1 MLISRQERARICS
14 DTELGA
20 GNVLQRL
27 RAYERPL
34 DEPVLRTD
42 GTWRAPDGSR
52 PEVLTLGQLYEVVET
67 YAGWYAAQGVRPRD
81 PVAVHSHSAAEFAV
95 NFLALTSL
103 GAVPSFVNGNLS
115 PEIAREYV
123 RRQGAVGAFTDEA
136 HHEVLSGDDGDG
148 SGLGLGF
155 CGTAAGVRP
164 EHRASLP
171 SSYPYRH
178 DPTDP
183 VLISHSSGTT
193 GLPKGVP
200 HTHRTLMYAQVH
212 RLRFSTGADME
223 RTLVGL
229 PGAHNAMVAT
239 LLYCLLLRT
248 DIKLLS
254 SQRGTD
260 VLRAVEE
267 FQPTTVLAFAG
278 TFGEMAA
285 EDLTARDLS
294 SVQVWF
300 NTGDA
305 AHEAHIRALV
315 QHGSRIEIRRDL
327 SRVRVEGSVFVDGL
341 GSSEAGYSVF
351 HNRHTKD
358 TSAYSR
364 CVGKPISFAEAAVLA
379 EDGTPL
385 PPGRIGRLGLRS
397 PTLTPGY
404 WNDSLT
410 WNRMRLGGYW
420 LTGDLAH
427 RDEEGNFYHLDRAP
441 DAVRTR
447 AGIVFSTRT
456 EELLLAELPR
466 LADCTVVGVAPDGVR
481 ADWDGDGEAE
491 AYALLQLAE
500 DNGADE
506 SGAEDG
512 GPGDTGAG
520 DTGAGD
526 SGAGDSGAGD
536 SGAGDSGAGDSGAGD
551 SGAGDS
557 GAGDSGAGDSGE
569 GDEVWTE
576 RVNAV
581 LTAAGFPPVTRALR
595 MKPDDVAKGAT
606 GKVLKRVMRDRF
618 AAKEQHA

>member
-20 GNVLQRL
+20 GNVLERL
-27 RAYERPL
+27 KAYGRPL

-42 GTWRAPDGSR
+42 GSWQAPDGSR
-52 PEVLTLGQLYEVVET
+52 PRVLTLGRLTEAVET
-67 YAGWYAAQGVRPRD
+67 YAGWYAARGVRPRD
-81 PVAVHSHSAAEFAV
+81 PVAVHSHSSTEFAV

-103 GAVPSFVNGNLS
+103 GAIPSFVNGNLA
-115 PEIAREYV
+115 PETAREYV
-123 RRQGAVGAFTDEA
+123 RGQGAVGAFTDPEHQA
-136 HHEVLSGDDGDG
+136 VLSG
-148 SGLGLGF
+148 SGLGF
-155 CGTAAGVRP
+155 CVTAAGIGP
-164 EHRASLP
+164 ADRAALP

-193 GLPKGVP
+193 GTPKGVP

-212 RLRFSTGADME
+212 RLRYSTGTDME

-254 SQRGTD
+254 SRRGSD
-260 VLRAVEE
+260 VLDAIEE
-267 FQPTTVLAFAG
+267 FRPTTVLAFAG

-285 EDLTARDLS
+285 EDLTDRRLD

-315 QHGSRIEIRRDL
+315 RYGSHERIGRDL
-327 SRVRVEGSVFVDGL
+327 RRTRVEGSVFVDGL

-385 PPGRIGRLGLRS
+385 PPGRIGRLGLKS

-410 WNRMRLGGYW
+410 WNRLRLGGYW

-427 RDEEGNFYHLDRAP
+427 QDEDGNFYHLDRAP
-441 DAVRTR
+441 DAIRTR
-447 AGIVFSTRT
+447 DGILFSTRT
-456 EELLLAELPR
+456 EELLLRELPE
-466 LADCTVVGVAPDGVR
+466 LADCTVVGVAPEGVR
-481 ADWDGDGEAE
+481 ADWDGGGEAE
-491 AYALLQLAE
+491 AYALLQLA
-500 DNGADE
+500 DDGA
-506 SGAEDG
+506 
-512 GPGDTGAG
+512 PAG
-520 DTGAGD
+520 DGESWTG
-526 SGAGDSGAGD
+526 
-536 SGAGDSGAGDSGAGD
+536 
-551 SGAGDS
+551 
-557 GAGDSGAGDSGE
+557 
-569 GDEVWTE
+569 

-581 LTAAGFPPVTRALR
+581 LAAAGFPLVARALR
-595 MKPDDVAKGAT
+595 MEPDEVPKGAT

-618 AAKEQHA
+618 AARGQE

>member
-1 MLISRQERARICS
+1 MLISRQERARICN

-20 GNVLQRL
+20 GNILARL
-27 RAYERPL
+27 AVYDRPL
-34 DEPVLRTD
+34 DEVVLRTD
-42 GTWRAPDGSR
+42 GNWHAPDGSY
-52 PEVLTLGQLYEVVET
+52 PHELTLGELREDVEA
-67 YAGWYAAQGVRPRD
+67 YSGWYATQGVRPRD
-81 PVAVHSHSAAEFAV
+81 PVAIHSYSSAEFAV

-103 GAVPSFVNGNLS
+103 GAIPSFVNGNL
-115 PEIAREYV
+115 PPDIAREYV
-123 RRQGAVGAFTDEA
+123 RRQGAVGAFTDRE
-136 HHEVLSGDDGDG
+136 HHDVLAASPA
-148 SGLGLGF
+148 SGLRF
-155 CGTAAGVRP
+155 CATAADIRP
-164 EHRASLP
+164 EHRAALP
-171 SSYPYRH
+171 PSHPYRH

-193 GLPKGVP
+193 GMPKGVP
-200 HTHRTLMYAQVH
+200 HTHRTLMYAQLH
-212 RLRFSTGADME
+212 RLRYSTGTDME

-254 SQRGTD
+254 SQRGTE
-260 VLRAVEE
+260 VLDAIEE
-267 FQPTTVLAFAG
+267 FRPTTVLAFAG

-285 EDLTARDLS
+285 EDLSARDLS

-315 QHGSRIEIRRDL
+315 RHGSHQTVERAGGDPRH
-327 SRVRVEGSVFVDGL
+327 VRVDGSVFVDGL

-364 CVGKPISFAEAAVLA
+364 CVGRPISFAEAAVLA

-385 PPGRIGRLGLRS
+385 PPGEIGRLGLKS

-427 RDEEGNFYHLDRAP
+427 QDADGNFYHLDRAP
-441 DAVRTR
+441 DAIRTR
-447 AGIVFSTRT
+447 AGVVFSTRT
-456 EELLLAELPR
+456 EELLLRELPE
-466 LADCTVVGVAPDGVR
+466 LADCTVVGVADDGVR
-481 ADWDGDGEAE
+481 ADWDGDGVAD
-491 AYALLQLAE
+491 AYALLQL
-500 DNGADE
+500 
-506 SGAEDG
+506 S
-512 GPGDTGAG
+512 
-520 DTGAGD
+520 
-526 SGAGDSGAGD
+526 
-536 SGAGDSGAGDSGAGD
+536 
-551 SGAGDS
+551 
-557 GAGDSGAGDSGE
+557 
-569 GDEVWTE
+569 DEVTE
-576 RVNAV
+576 EEGELTVRVNSV
-581 LTAAGFPPVTRALR
+581 LRAAGFPPVTRALR

-618 AAKEQHA
+618 AAKEQR

>member
-14 DTELGA
+14 DAELGA
-20 GNVLQRL
+20 GNVLARL
-27 RAYERPL
+27 KAYGRAL

-42 GTWRAPDGSR
+42 GTWPAPDGSH

-67 YAGWYAAQGVRPRD
+67 YAGWYAAHGVRPRD
-81 PVAVHSHSAAEFAV
+81 PVAIHSYSAAEFAV

-103 GAVPSFVNGNLS
+103 GAIPSFVNGNLS

-123 RRQGAVGAFTDEA
+123 RRQGAVGAFTDA
-136 HHEVLSGDDGDG
+136 THHDVLEG
-148 SGLGLGF
+148 SGLGF
-155 CGTAAGVRP
+155 CVTAADIRP

-171 SSYPYRH
+171 AAYPYRH

-193 GLPKGVP
+193 GMPKGVP
-200 HTHRTLMYAQVH
+200 HTHRTLMYAQLH
-212 RLRFSTGADME
+212 RLRYSTGTDME

-260 VLRAVEE
+260 VLDGIEE
-267 FQPTTVLAFAG
+267 FRPTTVLAFAG

-285 EDLTARDLS
+285 EDLSARDLS

-327 SRVRVEGSVFVDGL
+327 SRTRVEGSVFVDGL

-385 PPGRIGRLGLRS
+385 PPGEIGRLGFKS

-420 LTGDLAH
+420 LTGDLA
-427 RDEEGNFYHLDRAP
+427 RQDEDGNFYHLDRAP
-441 DAVRTR
+441 DAIRTR

-456 EELLLAELPR
+456 EELLLAELPG

-481 ADWDGDGEAE
+481 ADWDGDGVAD
-491 AYALLQLAE
+491 AYVLLQLAQE
-500 DNGADE
+500 E
-506 SGAEDG
+506 
-512 GPGDTGAG
+512 GAG
-520 DTGAGD
+520 D
-526 SGAGDSGAGD
+526 
-536 SGAGDSGAGDSGAGD
+536 
-551 SGAGDS
+551 
-557 GAGDSGAGDSGE
+557 
-569 GDEVWTE
+569 DEEWTA
-576 RVNAV
+576 RVNSA
-581 LTAAGFPPVTRALR
+581 LTDAGFPPVARALR

-618 AAKEQHA
+618 AADVVAAKEHHV

>member
-20 GNVLQRL
+20 GNVLERL
-27 RAYERPL
+27 KAYGRPL

-42 GTWRAPDGSR
+42 GGWRAPDGSH
-52 PEVLTLGQLYEVVET
+52 PDVLTLGELYEAVET

-81 PVAVHSHSAAEFAV
+81 PVAVHSFSSTEFAV

-103 GAVPSFVNGNLS
+103 GAIPSFVNGNLA
-115 PEIAREYV
+115 PETAAAYIH
-123 RRQGAVGAFTDEA
+123 RQGAVGAFTDQA
-136 HHEVLSGDDGDG
+136 HRPVLAD
-148 SGLGLGF
+148 SGLGFLV
-155 CGTAAGVRP
+155 AADDIRP

-171 SSYPYRH
+171 AAYPYRH

-193 GLPKGVP
+193 GMPKGVP
-200 HTHRTLMYAQVH
+200 HTHRTLMYAQLH
-212 RLRFSTGADME
+212 RLRYSTGTDME

-248 DIKLLS
+248 DLKLLS
-254 SQRGTD
+254 SQCGAE
-260 VLRAVEE
+260 VLDAVEE
-267 FQPTTVLAFAG
+267 FRPTIVLAFAG

-285 EDLTARDLS
+285 EDLTKRDLS

-315 QHGSRIEIRRDL
+315 QHGGHLEIRRDL
-327 SRVRVEGSVFVDGL
+327 SRVRVDGSVFVDGL

-379 EDGTPL
+379 EDGTLL
-385 PPGRIGRLGLRS
+385 PPGQVGRLGLKS

-420 LTGDLAH
+420 LTGDLAQQ
-427 RDEEGNFYHLDRAP
+427 DEDGNFYHLDRAP

-447 AGIVFSTRT
+447 DGIVFSTRT
-456 EELLLAELPR
+456 EELLLAELPE

-491 AYALLQLAE
+491 AYALLQLA
-500 DNGADE
+500 DDE
-506 SGAEDG
+506 MELEQEDG
-512 GPGDTGAG
+512 D
-520 DTGAGD
+520 
-526 SGAGDSGAGD
+526 
-536 SGAGDSGAGDSGAGD
+536 
-551 SGAGDS
+551 
-557 GAGDSGAGDSGE
+557 GE
-569 GDEVWTE
+569 GGGGDAVWTG
-576 RVNAV
+576 RVNSV
-581 LTAAGFPPVTRALR
+581 LANAGYPPVTRALR

>member
-34 DEPVLRTD
+34 DEPVLHTD

-52 PEVLTLGQLYEVVET
+52 PEVLTLGQLYEVVEA
-67 YAGWYAAQGVRPRD
+67 YAGWYAAHGVRPRD
-81 PVAVHSHSAAEFAV
+81 PVAIHSFSAVEFAV
-95 NFLALTSL
+95 NFLALTSI
-103 GAVPSFVNGNLS
+103 GAVPSFVNGNLA

-123 RRQGAVGAFTDEA
+123 RRQGAVGAFTDAA
-136 HHEVLSGDDGDG
+136 HRAVLAGDAGGAGGAEGAEGAGGSGGD
-148 SGLGLGF
+148 GLGLGF
-155 CGTAAGVRP
+155 HLTAADVRP

-171 SSYPYRH
+171 ASYPYRH
-178 DPTDP
+178 DLTDP

-248 DIKLLS
+248 DLKLLS

-260 VLRAVEE
+260 VLDAVED
-267 FQPTTVLAFAG
+267 FRPTTVLAFAG

-315 QHGSRIEIRRDL
+315 RHGTRVEIRRDL

-385 PPGRIGRLGLRS
+385 PPGRIGRLGLKS

-441 DAVRTR
+441 DAIRTP

-456 EELLLAELPR
+456 EELLLAALPELG
-466 LADCTVVGVAPDGVR
+466 DCTVVGVAPDGVR
-481 ADWDGDGEAE
+481 ADWDGDGVAE
-491 AYALLQLAE
+491 AYALLQLA
-500 DNGADE
+500 DGSGADE
-506 SGAEDG
+506 ERSRTGVDDERSGPRDDEQR
-512 GPGDTGAG
+512 PGTEVDEEWTG
-520 DTGAGD
+520 
-526 SGAGDSGAGD
+526 
-536 SGAGDSGAGDSGAGD
+536 
-551 SGAGDS
+551 
-557 GAGDSGAGDSGE
+557 
-569 GDEVWTE
+569 

-595 MKPDDVAKGAT
+595 MRPDDVAKGAT

-618 AAKEQHA
+618 AADRADAVAAEEQHV

>member
-1 MLISRQERARICS
+1 MLITRQERARICS

-20 GNVLQRL
+20 GNVLRRL

-34 DEPVLRTD
+34 DETVLRTD
-42 GTWRAPDGSR
+42 GTWRAPDGSH
-52 PEVLTLGQLYEVVET
+52 PDTLTLGQLSEVVET
-67 YAGWYAAQGVRPRD
+67 YAGWYASRGVRPRD
-81 PVAVHSHSAAEFAV
+81 PVAVHSFSAAEFAV

-103 GAVPSFVNGNLS
+103 GAIPSFVNGNLA
-115 PEIAREYV
+115 PGTAREYV
-123 RRQGAVGAFTDEA
+123 SRQGAVGAFTDEA
-136 HHEVLSGDDGDG
+136 HHEVLAGDEI
-148 SGLGLGF
+148 GLGF
-155 CGTAAGVRP
+155 RVTADEIRP

-171 SSYPYRH
+171 PSYPYRH
-178 DPTDP
+178 DPSDP

-254 SQRGTD
+254 SQRGGD
-260 VLRAVEE
+260 VLDAVEE
-267 FQPTTVLAFAG
+267 YRPTTVLAFAG

-285 EDLTARDLS
+285 EDLAARDLS

-315 QHGSRIEIRRDL
+315 RHGSHIEIRRDL
-327 SRVRVEGSVFVDGL
+327 SRVRVDGSVFVDGL

-364 CVGKPISFAEAAVLA
+364 RVGKPISFAEAAVLA

-385 PPGRIGRLGLRS
+385 PPGRIGRLGLKS

-427 RDEEGNFYHLDRAP
+427 QDEDGNFYHLDRAP

-456 EELLLAELPR
+456 EELLLAELPG

-491 AYALLQLAE
+491 AYALLQLA
-500 DNGADE
+500 DE
-506 SGAEDG
+506 SEGESGGEAGA
-512 GPGDTGAG
+512 
-520 DTGAGD
+520 
-526 SGAGDSGAGD
+526 
-536 SGAGDSGAGDSGAGD
+536 
-551 SGAGDS
+551 
-557 GAGDSGAGDSGE
+557 E
-569 GDEVWTE
+569 GDEEWTG

-595 MKPDDVAKGAT
+595 MEPGDVAKGAT

-618 AAKEQHA
+618 AAKEQHI

>member
-20 GNVLQRL
+20 GNVLARL
-27 RAYERPL
+27 RAYGRPL

-52 PEVLTLGQLYEVVET
+52 PETLTLGELYEVVET
-67 YAGWYAAQGVRPRD
+67 YAGWYAAHGVRPRD
-81 PVAVHSHSAAEFAV
+81 PVAIHSFSSAEFAV

-103 GAVPSFVNGNLS
+103 GAIPSFVNGNLA
-115 PEIAREYV
+115 PDTARAYV
-123 RRQGAVGAFTDEA
+123 LRQGAVGAFTDEA
-136 HHEVLSGDDGDG
+136 HREALADC
-148 SGLGLGF
+148 GLGLGF
-155 CGTAAGVRP
+155 HVTAADIRP

-171 SSYPYRH
+171 PSYPYRH

-193 GLPKGVP
+193 GMPKGVP
-200 HTHRTLMYAQVH
+200 HTHRTLMYAQLH
-212 RLRFSTGADME
+212 RLRYSTGTDME

-254 SQRGTD
+254 SQRGAD
-260 VLRAVEE
+260 VLDAVEE
-267 FQPTTVLAFAG
+267 FRATTVLAFAG
-278 TFGEMAA
+278 TFGEMAT
-285 EDLTARDLS
+285 EDLTRRDLS

-315 QHGSRIEIRRDL
+315 RYGSHQKIGRDL
-327 SRVRVEGSVFVDGL
+327 RRVRVEGSVFVDGL

-364 CVGKPISFAEAAVLA
+364 CVGRPISFAEAAVLA
-379 EDGTPL
+379 EDGSPL
-385 PPGRIGRLGLRS
+385 PPGRIGRLGLKS

-427 RDEEGNFYHLDRAP
+427 QDEDGNFYHLDRAP

-447 AGIVFSTRT
+447 GGIVFSTRT
-456 EELLLAELPR
+456 EELLLAELPE

-481 ADWDGDGEAE
+481 ADWDGDGEGE
-491 AYALLQLAE
+491 AYALLQLT
-500 DNGADE
+500 D
-506 SGAEDG
+506 EDG
-512 GPGDTGAG
+512 GGGDGG
-520 DTGAGD
+520 DGD
-526 SGAGDSGAGD
+526 
-536 SGAGDSGAGDSGAGD
+536 
-551 SGAGDS
+551 
-557 GAGDSGAGDSGE
+557 
-569 GDEVWTE
+569 DEAWTR
-576 RVNAV
+576 RVNSV
-581 LTAAGFPPVTRALR
+581 LAAAGFPPVHRALR

-618 AAKEQHA
+618 AAEEQHA

>member
-14 DTELGA
+14 DSELGA
-20 GNVLQRL
+20 GNLLARL
-27 RAYERPL
+27 KAYGRPL

-52 PEVLTLGQLYEVVET
+52 PEVLTLGELYAVVEA
-67 YAGWYAAQGVRPRD
+67 YAGWYAAHGVRPRD
-81 PVAVHSHSAAEFAV
+81 PVALHSSSSAEFAV

-103 GAVPSFVNGNLS
+103 GAIPSFVNGNLA
-115 PEIAREYV
+115 PETAREYV
-123 RRQGAVGAFTDEA
+123 RRQGAVGAFTDES
-136 HHEVLSGDDGDG
+136 HREVLTDA
-148 SGLGLGF
+148 GLGF
-155 CGTAAGVRP
+155 HVTADAIRP

-171 SSYPYRH
+171 ASYPYRH

-193 GLPKGVP
+193 GMPKGVP

-212 RLRFSTGADME
+212 RLRYSTGTDME

-254 SQRGTD
+254 SQRGAD
-260 VLRAVEE
+260 VLDTVEE
-267 FQPTTVLAFAG
+267 FRPTTVLAFAG

-285 EDLTARDLS
+285 EDLTRRDLS

-315 QHGSRIEIRRDL
+315 AHGSHQKVDRDL
-327 SRVRVEGSVFVDGL
+327 RRVRVDGSVFVDGL

-358 TSAYSR
+358 TDAYAR
-364 CVGKPISFAEAAVLA
+364 RIGKPISFAEAAVLS
-379 EDGTPL
+379 EDGIPL
-385 PPGRIGRLGLRS
+385 PPGQIGRLGLKS

-427 RDEEGNFYHLDRAP
+427 QDEDGNFYHLDRAP

-456 EELLLAELPR
+456 EELLLAELPE

-481 ADWDGDGEAE
+481 ADWDGDGEGE
-491 AYALLQLAE
+491 AYALLQVTDE
-500 DNGADE
+500 GAAD
-506 SGAEDG
+506 AADA
-512 GPGDTGAG
+512 AG
-520 DTGAGD
+520 
-526 SGAGDSGAGD
+526 
-536 SGAGDSGAGDSGAGD
+536 
-551 SGAGDS
+551 
-557 GAGDSGAGDSGE
+557 
-569 GDEVWTE
+569 GDEAWTE
-576 RVNAV
+576 RVNSV
-581 LTAAGFPPVTRALR
+581 LTAAGYPPVHRALR

-618 AAKEQHA
+618 AAEEQHA

>member
-20 GNVLQRL
+20 GNVLHRL

-34 DEPVLRTD
+34 DETVLRTD

-52 PEVLTLGQLYEVVET
+52 PEVLTLGQLCEIVET
-67 YAGWYAAQGVRPRD
+67 YAGWYAAHGVRPRD
-81 PVAVHSHSAAEFAV
+81 PVAIHSFSAAEFAV

-103 GAVPSFVNGNLS
+103 GAIPSFVNGHLS

-136 HHEVLSGDDGDG
+136 HREVLAGDG
-148 SGLGLGF
+148 LDLGF
-155 CGTAAGVRP
+155 RTTADAIRP

-171 SSYPYRH
+171 ASYPYRH

-248 DIKLLS
+248 DIMLLS
-254 SQRGTD
+254 GRRGTD
-260 VLRAVEE
+260 VLDAIEE
-267 FQPTTVLAFAG
+267 FRPTTVLAFAG

-285 EDLTARDLS
+285 ADLTARDLS

-315 QHGSRIEIRRDL
+315 EHGSRIEIRRDL

-364 CVGKPISFAEAAVLA
+364 RVGRPISFAEAAVLA

-385 PPGRIGRLGLRS
+385 PPGRIGRLGLKS

-427 RDEEGNFYHLDRAP
+427 QDEEGNFYHLDRVP

-456 EELLLAELPR
+456 EELLLAALPD

-491 AYALLQLAE
+491 AYALLQPVEE
-500 DNGADE
+500 D
-506 SGAEDG
+506 DG
-512 GPGDTGAG
+512 TGDTG
-520 DTGAGD
+520 DD
-526 SGAGDSGAGD
+526 
-536 SGAGDSGAGDSGAGD
+536 
-551 SGAGDS
+551 
-557 GAGDSGAGDSGE
+557 
-569 GDEVWTE
+569 VWTA
-576 RVNAV
+576 RVNSV
-581 LTAAGFPPVTRALR
+581 LTEAGFPPVSRALR

-618 AAKEQHA
+618 AAKERQG

>member
-20 GNVLQRL
+20 GNVLHRL

-52 PEVLTLGQLYEVVET
+52 PETLTLGQLYEVVET
-67 YAGWYAAQGVRPRD
+67 YAGWYAAHGVRPRD
-81 PVAVHSHSAAEFAV
+81 PVAIHSFSAAEFAV

-103 GAVPSFVNGNLS
+103 GAIPSFVNGNLA

-136 HHEVLSGDDGDG
+136 HREVLAGDE
-148 SGLGLGF
+148 SALGF
-155 CGTAAGVRP
+155 RVTADDIRP

-171 SSYPYRH
+171 QAYPYRH

-200 HTHRTLMYAQVH
+200 HTHRTLMYAQLH

-248 DIKLLS
+248 DIRLLS

-260 VLRAVEE
+260 VLDAIEE
-267 FQPTTVLAFAG
+267 FRPTTVLAFAG

-315 QHGSRIEIRRDL
+315 RHGSRIEIRRDL

-364 CVGKPISFAEAAVLA
+364 CVGKPISFAEAAVLS
-379 EDGTPL
+379 EDGTAL
-385 PPGRIGRLGLRS
+385 PPGQIGRLGLKS

-420 LTGDLAH
+420 LTGDLA
-427 RDEEGNFYHLDRAP
+427 RQDEAGNFYHLDRAP
-441 DAVRTR
+441 DAIRTR

-456 EELLLAELPR
+456 EELLLAELPG
-466 LADCTVVGVAPDGVR
+466 LADCTVVAVAPDGVR

-491 AYALLQLAE
+491 AYVLLQPAE
-500 DNGADE
+500 EN
-506 SGAEDG
+506 
-512 GPGDTGAG
+512 GDTG
-520 DTGAGD
+520 DEEWTG
-526 SGAGDSGAGD
+526 
-536 SGAGDSGAGDSGAGD
+536 
-551 SGAGDS
+551 
-557 GAGDSGAGDSGE
+557 
-569 GDEVWTE
+569 
-576 RVNAV
+576 RVNSV
-581 LTAAGFPPVTRALR
+581 LTQAGLPPVSRALR

-618 AAKEQHA
+618 AADMADTVAAEEQHA

>member
-20 GNVLQRL
+20 GNVLERL
-27 RAYERPL
+27 KAYGRPL
-34 DEPVLRTD
+34 DETVLRTD
-42 GTWRAPDGSR
+42 GGWHAPDGSR
-52 PEVLTLGQLYEVVET
+52 PEALTLGRLHEVVET

-81 PVAVHSHSAAEFAV
+81 PVAVHSSSSAEFAV

-103 GAVPSFVNGNLS
+103 GAIPSFVNGNLA
-115 PEIAREYV
+115 PEIAGEYV
-123 RRQGAVGAFTDEA
+123 RRQGAVGAFTDRA
-136 HHEVLSGDDGDG
+136 HREVLAD
-148 SGLGLGF
+148 SGLGF
-155 CGTAAGVRP
+155 RVTADDIRP

-171 SSYPYRH
+171 AAYPYRH
-178 DPTDP
+178 HPTDP

-193 GLPKGVP
+193 GMPKGVP
-200 HTHRTLMYAQVH
+200 HTHRTLMYAQLH
-212 RLRFSTGADME
+212 RLRYSTGTDME

-254 SQRGTD
+254 SQRGGE
-260 VLRAVEE
+260 VLDAVEE
-267 FQPTTVLAFAG
+267 FRPTTVLAFAG

-285 EDLTARDLS
+285 EDLTSRDLS

-315 QHGSRIEIRRDL
+315 RHGSHLEIRRDL
-327 SRVRVEGSVFVDGL
+327 SRVRVDGSVFVDGL

-385 PPGRIGRLGLRS
+385 PPGRIGRLGLKS

-427 RDEEGNFYHLDRAP
+427 QDEDGNFYHLDRAP
-441 DAVRTR
+441 DTVRTR
-447 AGIVFSTRT
+447 DGIVFSTRT
-456 EELLLAELPR
+456 EELLLAELPE

-491 AYALLQLAE
+491 AYALLQLADE
-500 DNGADE
+500 NGEE
-506 SGAEDG
+506 SGDDG
-512 GPGDTGAG
+512 D
-520 DTGAGD
+520 DR
-526 SGAGDSGAGD
+526 
-536 SGAGDSGAGDSGAGD
+536 
-551 SGAGDS
+551 
-557 GAGDSGAGDSGE
+557 
-569 GDEVWTE
+569 DEVWTG
-576 RVNAV
+576 RVNTV
-581 LTAAGFPPVTRALR
+581 LAGAGFPPVTRALR

>member
-20 GNVLQRL
+20 GNILARL
-27 RAYERPL
+27 AAYERPR
-34 DEPVLRTD
+34 DEVVLRMD
-42 GTWRAPDGSR
+42 GNWQAPDGSW
-52 PEVLTLGQLYEVVET
+52 PTQLTLGELCEVVET
-67 YAGWYAAQGVRPRD
+67 YAGWYAAHGVRPRD
-81 PVAVHSHSAAEFAV
+81 PVALHSYSSAEFAV

-103 GAVPSFVNGNLS
+103 GAIPSFVNGNLA
-115 PEIAREYV
+115 PDIAREYV
-123 RRQGAVGAFTDEA
+123 RRQGAVGAFTDRE
-136 HHEVLSGDDGDG
+136 HHDVLASGSASD
-148 SGLGLGF
+148 LRF
-155 CGTAAGVRP
+155 CVTAADIRP
-164 EHRASLP
+164 EHLSSLP
-171 SSYPYRH
+171 PSPSYPYRH

-193 GLPKGVP
+193 GMPKGVP
-200 HTHRTLMYAQVH
+200 HTHRTLMYAQLH
-212 RLRFSTGADME
+212 RLRYSTGTDME

-254 SQRGTD
+254 SQRGTE
-260 VLRAVEE
+260 VLDAIEE
-267 FQPTTVLAFAG
+267 FRPTTVLAFAG

-285 EDLTARDLS
+285 EDLTDRDLS

-315 QHGSRIEIRRDL
+315 RHGSHQTIGKDL
-327 SRVRVEGSVFVDGL
+327 RRVRVDGSVFVDGL

-364 CVGKPISFAEAAVLA
+364 CVGRPISFAEAAVLA

-385 PPGRIGRLGLRS
+385 PAGEIGRLGLKS

-427 RDEEGNFYHLDRAP
+427 QDEDGNFYHLDRAP
-441 DAVRTR
+441 DAIRTR
-447 AGIVFSTRT
+447 AGVVFSTRT
-456 EELLLAELPR
+456 EELLLRELPE
-466 LADCTVVGVAPDGVR
+466 LADCTVVGVAEDGVR
-481 ADWDGDGEAE
+481 ADWDGDGVAD
-491 AYALLQLAE
+491 AYALLQLSDEDEVSAE
-500 DNGADE
+500 EGV
-506 SGAEDG
+506 
-512 GPGDTGAG
+512 
-520 DTGAGD
+520 
-526 SGAGDSGAGD
+526 
-536 SGAGDSGAGDSGAGD
+536 
-551 SGAGDS
+551 
-557 GAGDSGAGDSGE
+557 
-569 GDEVWTE
+569 GDEELTE
-576 RVNAV
+576 RVNTA
-581 LTAAGFPPVTRALR
+581 LKAAGFPPMTRALR

-618 AAKEQHA
+618 TASSAAFSIKERR

>member
-20 GNVLQRL
+20 GNILGRL
-27 RAYERPL
+27 RAYARPL

-42 GTWRAPDGSR
+42 GTWRAPDGR
-52 PEVLTLGQLYEVVET
+52 HPEVLTLGQLYEAVET
-67 YAGWYAAQGVRPRD
+67 YAGWYASRGVRPRD
-81 PVAVHSHSAAEFAV
+81 PVAVHSFSAAEFAV

-103 GAVPSFVNGNLS
+103 GAVPSFVNGNLA
-115 PEIAREYV
+115 PKTAREYV

-136 HHEVLSGDDGDG
+136 HREVLAGGAGGPHDEAGP
-148 SGLGLGF
+148 GF
-155 CGTAAGVRP
+155 LVTAADIRP

-171 SSYPYRH
+171 ASYPYRH
-178 DPTDP
+178 DASDP

-193 GLPKGVP
+193 GMPKGVP

-239 LLYCLLLRT
+239 LLYCLLLRA

-254 SQRGTD
+254 SQRGAD
-260 VLRAVEE
+260 VLDAVEE
-267 FQPTTVLAFAG
+267 FRPTTVLAFAG

-285 EDLTARDLS
+285 ENLATRDLS

-315 QHGSRIEIRRDL
+315 EHGSHIEIRRDL
-327 SRVRVEGSVFVDGL
+327 SRVRVDGSVFVDGL

-358 TSAYSR
+358 TSAYGR
-364 CVGKPISFAEAAVLA
+364 RVGRPISFAEAAVLA

-385 PPGRIGRLGLRS
+385 PAGQIGRLGLKS

-427 RDEEGNFYHLDRAP
+427 QDEEGNFYHLDRVP

-491 AYALLQLAE
+491 AYALLQLTGEEGE
-500 DNGADE
+500 D
-506 SGAEDG
+506 
-512 GPGDTGAG
+512 
-520 DTGAGD
+520 
-526 SGAGDSGAGD
+526 
-536 SGAGDSGAGDSGAGD
+536 
-551 SGAGDS
+551 
-557 GAGDSGAGDSGE
+557 
-569 GDEVWTE
+569 GDEVWTG

-595 MKPDDVAKGAT
+595 MRPEDIAKGAT

-618 AAKEQHA
+618 AAAPAAADTAEEQQA

>member
-20 GNVLQRL
+20 GNVLERL
-27 RAYERPL
+27 TAYGRPL

-42 GTWRAPDGSR
+42 GSWRAPDGSR
-52 PEVLTLGQLYEVVET
+52 PRLLTLGQLTEAVET
-67 YAGWYAAQGVRPRD
+67 YAGWYAARGVRPRD
-81 PVAVHSHSAAEFAV
+81 PVAVHSHSSTEFAV

-103 GAVPSFVNGNLS
+103 GAIPSFVNGDLA
-115 PEIAREYV
+115 PETAREYV
-123 RRQGAVGAFTDEA
+123 RGQGAVGAFTDRE
-136 HHEVLSGDDGDG
+136 HHAVLSG
-148 SGLGLGF
+148 SGLGF
-155 CGTAAGVRP
+155 RVTAAGIRP
-164 EHRASLP
+164 GDRAALP
-171 SSYPYRH
+171 PSYPYRH
-178 DPTDP
+178 DPSDP

-193 GLPKGVP
+193 GMPKGVP
-200 HTHRTLMYAQVH
+200 HTHRTLMYAQLH
-212 RLRFSTGADME
+212 RLRYSTGTDME

-254 SQRGTD
+254 SRRGTD
-260 VLRAVEE
+260 VLDAIAE
-267 FQPTTVLAFAG
+267 FRPTAVLAFAG
-278 TFGEMAA
+278 TFGEMAGQ
-285 EDLTARDLS
+285 DLTKRHLS

-315 QHGSRIEIRRDL
+315 RYGSHERIGRDL
-327 SRVRVEGSVFVDGL
+327 RRTRVEGSVFVDGL

-385 PPGRIGRLGLRS
+385 PPGRIGRLGLKS

-427 RDEEGNFYHLDRAP
+427 QDEDGNFYHLDRAP
-441 DAVRTR
+441 DAIRTHD
-447 AGIVFSTRT
+447 GILFSTRT
-456 EELLLAELPR
+456 EELLLRELPE
-466 LADCTVVGVAPDGVR
+466 LADCTVVGVAPEGVR
-481 ADWDGDGEAE
+481 ADWDGGGEAE
-491 AYALLQLAE
+491 AYALLQLADE
-500 DNGADE
+500 DA
-506 SGAEDG
+506 
-512 GPGDTGAG
+512 PAG
-520 DTGAGD
+520 D
-526 SGAGDSGAGD
+526 
-536 SGAGDSGAGDSGAGD
+536 
-551 SGAGDS
+551 
-557 GAGDSGAGDSGE
+557 GE
-569 GDEVWTE
+569 AWTE
-576 RVNAV
+576 RVNTV
-581 LTAAGFPPVTRALR
+581 LAAAGFPLVARALR
-595 MKPDDVAKGAT
+595 MEPDDVPKGAT
-606 GKVLKRVMRDRF
+606 GKVLKRVMRDRL
-618 AAKEQHA
+618 AARGQG

>member
-20 GNVLQRL
+20 GNLLERL
-27 RAYERPL
+27 KAYGRPL

-52 PEVLTLGQLYEVVET
+52 PEVLTLSELYEAVET
-67 YAGWYAAQGVRPRD
+67 YAGWYAAHGVRPRD
-81 PVAVHSHSAAEFAV
+81 PVALHSYSSAEFAV

-103 GAVPSFVNGNLS
+103 GAIPSFVNGNLA

-123 RRQGAVGAFTDEA
+123 RRQGATGAFTDDA
-136 HHEVLSGDDGDG
+136 HREVLAD
-148 SGLGLGF
+148 SGLGF
-155 CGTAAGVRP
+155 HVTAADIRP

-171 SSYPYRH
+171 PSYPYRH

-193 GLPKGVP
+193 GMPKGVP
-200 HTHRTLMYAQVH
+200 HTHRTLMYAQLH
-212 RLRFSTGADME
+212 RLRYSTGTDME

-254 SQRGTD
+254 SQRGAD
-260 VLRAVEE
+260 VLDAVEE
-267 FQPTTVLAFAG
+267 FRPTTVLGFAS

-285 EDLTARDLS
+285 EDLTKRDLS

-315 QHGSRIEIRRDL
+315 AHGSHQKIGRDL
-327 SRVRVEGSVFVDGL
+327 RRVRVDGSVFVDGL

-358 TSAYSR
+358 TDAYSR
-364 CVGKPISFAEAAVLA
+364 RIGKPISFAEAAVLS
-379 EDGTPL
+379 EDGIPL
-385 PPGRIGRLGLRS
+385 PPGQIGRLGLKS

-427 RDEEGNFYHLDRAP
+427 QDEDGNFYHLDRAP

-456 EELLLAELPR
+456 EELLLAELPE

-481 ADWDGDGEAE
+481 ADWDGDGEGE
-491 AYALLQLAE
+491 AYALLQLADE
-500 DNGADE
+500 GAAAD
-506 SGAEDG
+506 
-512 GPGDTGAG
+512 GAG
-520 DTGAGD
+520 GD
-526 SGAGDSGAGD
+526 AA
-536 SGAGDSGAGDSGAGD
+536 
-551 SGAGDS
+551 
-557 GAGDSGAGDSGE
+557 
-569 GDEVWTE
+569 WTE
-576 RVNAV
+576 RVNSV
-581 LTAAGFPPVTRALR
+581 LSAAGFPPVHRALR

-618 AAKEQHA
+618 AAEEQHA

>member
-1 MLISRQERARICS
+1 MLISKQERARICS

-20 GNVLQRL
+20 GNILARL
-27 RAYERPL
+27 RAYGRPL
-34 DEPVLRTD
+34 DEPALRTD
-42 GTWRAPDGSR
+42 GTWRAPDGSH
-52 PEVLTLGQLYEVVET
+52 PEVLTFGELCEAVET
-67 YAGWYAAQGVRPRD
+67 YVGWYAAHGVRPRD
-81 PVAVHSHSAAEFAV
+81 PVALHSYSSAEFAV

-103 GAVPSFVNGNLS
+103 GAIPSFVNGNLA
-115 PEIAREYV
+115 PETAREYV

-136 HHEVLSGDDGDG
+136 HREVLADA
-148 SGLGLGF
+148 GLGF
-155 CGTAAGVRP
+155 HVTAADIRP

-171 SSYPYRH
+171 PSYPYRH

-193 GLPKGVP
+193 GMPKGVP
-200 HTHRTLMYAQVH
+200 HTHRTLMYAQLH
-212 RLRFSTGADME
+212 RLRYSTGTDME

-260 VLRAVEE
+260 VLDAIEE
-267 FQPTTVLAFAG
+267 FRPTTVLAFAG

-285 EDLTARDLS
+285 EDLTRRDLS

-315 QHGSRIEIRRDL
+315 AHGSHQKIGPDL
-327 SRVRVEGSVFVDGL
+327 RRVRVDGSVFVDGL

-358 TSAYSR
+358 TDAYSR
-364 CVGKPISFAEAAVLA
+364 CIGRPISFAEAAVLS
-379 EDGTPL
+379 EDGIPL
-385 PPGRIGRLGLRS
+385 PPGQIGRLGLKS

-427 RDEEGNFYHLDRAP
+427 QDEDGYFYHLDRAP

-456 EELLLAELPR
+456 EELLLAELPE
-466 LADCTVVGVAPDGVR
+466 LADCTVVGIAPDGVR
-481 ADWDGDGEAE
+481 ADWDGDGEGE
-491 AYALLQLAE
+491 AYALLQVT
-500 DNGADE
+500 DE
-506 SGAEDG
+506 E
-512 GPGDTGAG
+512 GAG
-520 DTGAGD
+520 D
-526 SGAGDSGAGD
+526 
-536 SGAGDSGAGDSGAGD
+536 
-551 SGAGDS
+551 
-557 GAGDSGAGDSGE
+557 
-569 GDEVWTE
+569 DEAWTE
-576 RVNAV
+576 RVNSV
-581 LTAAGFPPVTRALR
+581 LTAAGHPPVHRALR

-618 AAKEQHA
+618 AAEEQHA

>member
-14 DTELGA
+14 DTDLGA
-20 GNVLQRL
+20 GNVLARL
-27 RAYERPL
+27 TAYGRPL
-34 DEPVLRTD
+34 DEVVLRTD
-42 GTWRAPDGSR
+42 GNWQSPDGSC
-52 PEVLTLGQLYEVVET
+52 PDALTLGQLCEIVET
-67 YAGWYAAQGVRPRD
+67 YAGWYTAQGVRPRD
-81 PVAVHSHSAAEFAV
+81 PVALHSSSSAEFAV

-103 GAVPSFVNGNLS
+103 GAIPSFVNGNL
-115 PEIAREYV
+115 PPGIAREYI
-123 RRQGAVGAFTDEA
+123 RRQGAVGAFTDREHRA
-136 HHEVLSGDDGDG
+136 VLSAPGTD
-148 SGLGLGF
+148 SGLGF
-155 CGTAAGVRP
+155 CVTAADIRP

-171 SSYPYRH
+171 PAYPYRH

-193 GLPKGVP
+193 GMPKGVP
-200 HTHRTLMYAQVH
+200 HTHRTLMYAQLH
-212 RLRFSTGADME
+212 RLRYSTGTDME

-254 SQRGTD
+254 SQGGPQ
-260 VLRAVEE
+260 VLDAIEE
-267 FQPTTVLAFAG
+267 FRPTTVLAFAG

-285 EDLTARDLS
+285 EDLDARDLS

-315 QHGSRIEIRRDL
+315 QHGSHQTISRTGKDL
-327 SRVRVEGSVFVDGL
+327 SRVRLDGSVFVDGL

-358 TSAYSR
+358 TAAYSR
-364 CVGKPISFAEAAVLA
+364 CVGRPISFAEAAVLA

-385 PPGRIGRLGLRS
+385 PPGEIGRLGLKS

-427 RDEEGNFYHLDRAP
+427 QDEDGNFYHLDRAP
-441 DAVRTR
+441 DAIRTP
-447 AGIVFSTRT
+447 AGVVFSTRT
-456 EELLLAELPR
+456 EELLLRELPE
-466 LADCTVVGVAPDGVR
+466 LTDCTVVGVAPDGVR
-481 ADWDGDGEAE
+481 ADWDGDGTAE
-491 AYALLQLAE
+491 AYALLQLA
-500 DNGADE
+500 DE
-506 SGAEDG
+506 QG
-512 GPGDTGAG
+512 G
-520 DTGAGD
+520 
-526 SGAGDSGAGD
+526 S
-536 SGAGDSGAGDSGAGD
+536 
-551 SGAGDS
+551 
-557 GAGDSGAGDSGE
+557 
-569 GDEVWTE
+569 DEELTD
-576 RVNAV
+576 RVNAA
-581 LTAAGFPPVTRALR
+581 LTACAFPPVTRALR

-618 AAKEQHA
+618 AAVVKEQQR

>member
-14 DTELGA
+14 DSELGA
-20 GNVLQRL
+20 GNVLYRL
-27 RAYERPL
+27 KEYDRAL
-34 DEPVLRTD
+34 DEPVLRFD
-42 GTWRAPDGSR
+42 GTWRAPDGSH
-52 PEVLTLGQLYEVVET
+52 PEVLTLGQLYEVVEA
-67 YAGWYAAQGVRPRD
+67 YAGWYAARGVRPRD
-81 PVAVHSHSAAEFAV
+81 PVAIHSYAAAEFAV
-95 NFLALTSL
+95 NFLALTAL
-103 GAVPSFVNGNLS
+103 GAIPSFVNGNLS

-123 RRQGAVGAFTDEA
+123 RRQGVVGAFTDEA
-136 HHEVLSGDDGDG
+136 HHEVLAGAP
-148 SGLGLGF
+148 GLGF
-155 CGTAAGVRP
+155 CATAAGIRP
-164 EHRASLP
+164 EDRESLP
-171 SSYPYRH
+171 ASYPYRH
-178 DPTDP
+178 DPSDP

-200 HTHRTLMYAQVH
+200 HTHRTLMYAQLH
-212 RLRFSTGADME
+212 RLRYSTGTDME

-239 LLYCLLLRT
+239 LMYCLLLRT

-260 VLRAVEE
+260 VLDAIEE
-267 FQPTTVLAFAG
+267 FRPTTVLAFAG
-278 TFGEMAA
+278 TFGEMAVQ
-285 EDLTARDLS
+285 DLAARDLS

-315 QHGSRIEIRRDL
+315 RHGSHVEIRRDL
-327 SRVRVEGSVFVDGL
+327 SRTRVEGSVFVDGL

-385 PPGRIGRLGLRS
+385 PAGQIGRLGLKS

-427 RDEEGNFYHLDRAP
+427 QDEEGNFYHLDRAP
-441 DAVRTR
+441 DAIRTA

-456 EELLLAELPR
+456 EELLLAGIPG

-491 AYALLQLAE
+491 AYALLQLADE
-500 DNGADE
+500 GA
-506 SGAEDG
+506 AEDG
-512 GPGDTGAG
+512 G
-520 DTGAGD
+520 
-526 SGAGDSGAGD
+526 S
-536 SGAGDSGAGDSGAGD
+536 
-551 SGAGDS
+551 
-557 GAGDSGAGDSGE
+557 SGE
-569 GDEVWTE
+569 GDTGDEEWTA
-576 RVNAV
+576 RVNSV
-581 LTAAGFPPVTRALR
+581 LTAAGLPPVTRALR
-595 MKPDDVAKGAT
+595 MRPDDVAKGAT

-618 AAKEQHA
+618 AAGPAAAAAAPADTVAEEHA

>member
-20 GNVLQRL
+20 GNILGRL

-42 GTWRAPDGSR
+42 GTWRAPDGSH
-52 PEVLTLGQLYEVVET
+52 PEVLTLGQLYEAVET
-67 YAGWYAAQGVRPRD
+67 YAGWYASRGVRPRD
-81 PVAVHSHSAAEFAV
+81 PVAVHSFSAAEFAV

-103 GAVPSFVNGNLS
+103 GAVPSFVNGNLP
-115 PEIAREYV
+115 PETAREYV

-136 HHEVLSGDDGDG
+136 HREVLAGGPAG
-148 SGLGLGF
+148 EAAPGF
-155 CGTAAGVRP
+155 RVTAADIRP

-171 SSYPYRH
+171 ASYPYRH
-178 DPTDP
+178 DASDP

-193 GLPKGVP
+193 GMPKGVP

-212 RLRFSTGADME
+212 RLRFSTGTDME

-239 LLYCLLLRT
+239 LLYCLLLRA

-254 SQRGTD
+254 SQRGAD
-260 VLRAVEE
+260 VLDAVEE
-267 FQPTTVLAFAG
+267 FRPTTVLAFAG

-315 QHGSRIEIRRDL
+315 EHGSHIEIRRDL
-327 SRVRVEGSVFVDGL
+327 SRVRVDGSVFVDGL

-364 CVGKPISFAEAAVLA
+364 RVGRPISFAEAAVLA

-385 PPGRIGRLGLRS
+385 PAGQIGRLGLKS

-427 RDEEGNFYHLDRAP
+427 QDEEGNFYHLDRVP

-491 AYALLQLAE
+491 AYALLQLTGEEGE
-500 DNGADE
+500 D
-506 SGAEDG
+506 
-512 GPGDTGAG
+512 
-520 DTGAGD
+520 
-526 SGAGDSGAGD
+526 
-536 SGAGDSGAGDSGAGD
+536 
-551 SGAGDS
+551 
-557 GAGDSGAGDSGE
+557 
-569 GDEVWTE
+569 GDEVWTG

-581 LTAAGFPPVTRALR
+581 LAAAGFPPVTRALR
-595 MKPDDVAKGAT
+595 MRPEDVAKGAT
-606 GKVLKRVMRDRF
+606 GKVLKRVMRDRL
-618 AAKEQHA
+618 AAAPATANTAEEQQA

>member
-20 GNVLQRL
+20 GNVLHRL

-67 YAGWYAAQGVRPRD
+67 YAGWYAAHGVRPRD
-81 PVAVHSHSAAEFAV
+81 PVAVHSFSAAEFAV

-103 GAVPSFVNGNLS
+103 GAIPSFVNGNLS
-115 PEIAREYV
+115 PEIAREYI

-136 HHEVLSGDDGDG
+136 HREVPAGDE
-148 SGLGLGF
+148 SALGF
-155 CGTAAGVRP
+155 RVTADDIRP

-171 SSYPYRH
+171 QAYPYRH

-200 HTHRTLMYAQVH
+200 HTHRTLMYAQLH

-248 DIKLLS
+248 DIRLLS

-260 VLRAVEE
+260 VLDAIEE
-267 FQPTTVLAFAG
+267 FRPTTVLAFAG

-315 QHGSRIEIRRDL
+315 RHGSRIEIRRDL
-327 SRVRVEGSVFVDGL
+327 SRARVEGSVFVDGL

-385 PPGRIGRLGLRS
+385 PPGQIGRLGLKS

-420 LTGDLAH
+420 LTGDLA
-427 RDEEGNFYHLDRAP
+427 RQDEAGNFYHLDRAP
-441 DAVRTR
+441 DAIRTR

-456 EELLLAELPR
+456 EELLLAELPG
-466 LADCTVVGVAPDGVR
+466 LADCTVVAVAPDGVR

-491 AYALLQLAE
+491 AYVLLQPAE
-500 DNGADE
+500 E
-506 SGAEDG
+506 K
-512 GPGDTGAG
+512 
-520 DTGAGD
+520 
-526 SGAGDSGAGD
+526 
-536 SGAGDSGAGDSGAGD
+536 
-551 SGAGDS
+551 
-557 GAGDSGAGDSGE
+557 GE
-569 GDEVWTE
+569 TGDEEWTG
-576 RVNAV
+576 RVNSV
-581 LTAAGFPPVTRALR
+581 LTEAGFPPVSRALR

-618 AAKEQHA
+618 AADMADTVATEEQHA

>member
-20 GNVLQRL
+20 GNILARL
-27 RAYERPL
+27 AEYDRPH
-34 DEPVLRTD
+34 DEVVLRMD
-42 GTWRAPDGSR
+42 GNWQAPDGSH
-52 PEVLTLGQLYEVVET
+52 PTHLTLGELREVVET
-67 YAGWYAAQGVRPRD
+67 YAGWYATQGVRPRD
-81 PVAVHSHSAAEFAV
+81 PVALHSYSSAEFAV

-103 GAVPSFVNGNLS
+103 GAIPSFVNGNL
-115 PEIAREYV
+115 PPGIAREYV
-123 RRQGAVGAFTDEA
+123 RRQGAVGAFTDRE
-136 HHEVLSGDDGDG
+136 HREVLATEASD
-148 SGLGLGF
+148 LGF
-155 CGTAAGVRP
+155 CATAADIRP

-171 SSYPYRH
+171 ASHPYRH

-193 GLPKGVP
+193 GMPKGVP
-200 HTHRTLMYAQVH
+200 HTHRTLMYAQLH
-212 RLRFSTGADME
+212 RLRYSTGTDME

-254 SQRGTD
+254 SQRGTE
-260 VLRAVEE
+260 VLDAIEE
-267 FQPTTVLAFAG
+267 FRPTTVLAFAG

-285 EDLTARDLS
+285 EDLSNRDLS

-305 AHEAHIRALV
+305 AHESHIRALV
-315 QHGSRIEIRRDL
+315 EHGSHQTIGKDL
-327 SRVRVEGSVFVDGL
+327 RRVRLDGSVFVDGL

-364 CVGKPISFAEAAVLA
+364 CVGRPISFAEAAVLA

-385 PPGRIGRLGLRS
+385 PPGEIGRLGLKS

-427 RDEEGNFYHLDRAP
+427 QDEDGNFYHLDRAP
-441 DAVRTR
+441 DAIRTS
-447 AGIVFSTRT
+447 AGVVFSTRT
-456 EELLLAELPR
+456 EELLLRELPE
-466 LADCTVVGVAPDGVR
+466 LADCTVVGVADDGIR
-481 ADWDGDGEAE
+481 ADWDGDGVAN
-491 AYALLQLAE
+491 AYALLQLA
-500 DNGADE
+500 DE
-506 SGAEDG
+506 EDG
-512 GPGDTGAG
+512 GEEAGA
-520 DTGAGD
+520 D
-526 SGAGDSGAGD
+526 
-536 SGAGDSGAGDSGAGD
+536 
-551 SGAGDS
+551 
-557 GAGDSGAGDSGE
+557 GE
-569 GDEVWTE
+569 LTV
-576 RVNAV
+576 RVNTA
-581 LTAAGFPPVTRALR
+581 LQAAGFPPVTRALR

-618 AAKEQHA
+618 AASSAKEQR